1 MTQSF
6 RRDIIV
12 IGASSGGLETLLEI
26 VPQLPRELPAA
37 IFLVVHVP
45 SQGKSELPAILS
57 RAGRLP
63 ATHAKDREAIEP
75 GRIYVAPPDFHLLV
89 RTGHVRVLRGPREN
103 NHRPAIDPL
112 FRTAAHV
119 YGPRVAGIV
128 LSGML
133 DDGAAGLFA
142 IKRRG
147 GTAIVQDPTDAL
159 FPDMPRNAMAAVE
172 ADYCL
177 PKREIPKIL
186 LELAGSSAPAQQ
198 GAIMPKPDNGEME
211 KETEIEAMDEE
222 TLEDDDKPG
231 TPSAYGS
238 PECGGVLWELQD
250 NDPLRFRC
258 RVGHAFSSDGLLRTQ
273 GESLEIALWSAFRI
287 LHENAALARRLAER
301 ARGNNHLPV
310 AEKFERK
317 SRVAEEQ
324 AELIRRL
331 LLSGEIKVDV
341 EA

>member
-119 YGPRVAGIV
+119 YVPRVAGIV

-133 DDGAAGLFA
+133 T
-142 IKRRG
+142 
-147 GTAIVQDPTDAL
+147 TAP
-159 FPDMPRNAMAAVE
+159 
-172 ADYCL
+172 
-177 PKREIPKIL
+177 
-186 LELAGSSAPAQQ
+186 PAC
-198 GAIMPKPDNGEME
+198 
-211 KETEIEAMDEE
+211 
-222 TLEDDDKPG
+222 
-231 TPSAYGS
+231 S
-238 PECGGVLWELQD
+238 
-250 NDPLRFRC
+250 
-258 RVGHAFSSDGLLRTQ
+258 
-273 GESLEIALWSAFRI
+273 
-287 LHENAALARRLAER
+287 
-301 ARGNNHLPV
+301 
-310 AEKFERK
+310 
-317 SRVAEEQ
+317 
-324 AELIRRL
+324 
-331 LLSGEIKVDV
+331 
-341 EA
+341 